1 MRSWMWRALLW
12 PLAVAMASS
21 ACRHDAGTEAPI
33 TDPANPDA
41 LANEDASHQSFRRP
55 GTAHVA
61 HIDLV
66 SLSRDGAAA
75 ISRDTTG
82 GVRLWTA
89 LDGTVEPLVVPARGA
104 SFASVERHEKGMT
117 VFVVDASSGGK
128 LFAVD
133 ELGRFEE
140 RATFPPFEP
149 LYEGHVLPGGERV
162 LLLGRDH
169 VFRLVDRRGERLA
182 RLEDRRFRA
191 EHLHLSSDAQT
202 AVAVIRKPHQAGRF
216 KVELQRLKLE
226 DDRISRLGSPRLV
239 DSGVAIEGHTSSIS
253 PDAKRFAVLDGA
265 QGSDWTIAVFDL
277 EDPDAP
283 PHRHTVELATHP
295 PPSLGFVSPV
305 ELLVSANDGSLS
317 WLVDVE
323 AKKTYVRVAPPHDF
337 VAQGKTQAFALDR
350 QVAGLGTWLFV
361 HDVNTLEHRFMGYD
375 AVRALTLALSPSG
388 RHVAWGYQQG
398 PVLVETTDESQSKAI
413 TLFGDNSRWATQL
426 RFFDEEHLVVADSTG
441 GLTLFHWP
449 TRRVV
454 DTDAVFGGVRSMEL
468 AGDLGLLLVDSNTN
482 LQRVYEVG
490 VDGFGRTFSLSDRAY
505 RSGLLSPRASD
516 EPVLWTLDAR
526 NQLRHYRLEDLE
538 GDLSREA
545 TQSRG
550 ELLPSGEAVP
560 LAIDAV
566 GRHYGVRWNGQSL
579 EVYVKDAAGGR
590 EAARTRGGAS
600 VRDNV
605 TRIVPSPRGDRF
617 VAVTG
622 SGQNASVRAYDAQ
635 SLEELWSYSTGV
647 PNTDLVWSSDSGL
660 VGIAAMTGAVLL
672 DAASGKPLRRRCGAG
687 FTVSA
692 APPANAFTV
701 LDRPS
706 LCE

>member
-1 MRSWMWRALLW
+1 MRSWTWRALLW
-12 PLAVAMASS
+12 PLVVAMASS
-21 ACRHDAGTEAPI
+21 ACRHDAGTEAPV
-33 TDPANPDA
+33 TDLANPDA
-41 LANEDASHQSFRRP
+41 VADDDASHQSFRRP

-61 HIDLV
+61 HIDFV

-104 SFASVERHEKGMT
+104 SFASVERHEEGMT

-149 LYEGHVLPGGERV
+149 LYEGHVVPGGERV

-169 VFRLVDRRGERLA
+169 VFRLVDRRGETLA

-191 EHLHLSSDAQT
+191 EHLHLSSDAET

-226 DDRISRLGSPRLV
+226 NDRISRLGSPRLV
-239 DSGVAIEGHTSSIS
+239 DSGLAIEGHTSSLS
-253 PDAKRFAVLDGA
+253 PDAKRFAVLDEA
-265 QGSDWTIAVFDL
+265 QGSGWSIAVFDL
-277 EDPDAP
+277 EDPDAA
-283 PHRHTVELATHP
+283 PHRHIVDLATNP

-317 WLVDVE
+317 WLVDLEV
-323 AKKTYVRVAPPHDF
+323 KKTYVRVAPPQDF
-337 VAQGKTQAFALDR
+337 VAQGKTQVFGLDR

-375 AVRALTLALSPSG
+375 AVRAQTLALSPSG

-398 PVLVETTDESQSKAI
+398 PVLVETTDESQSEGI
-413 TLFGDNSRWATQL
+413 TLFGDNSRWAARL
-426 RFFDEEHLVVADSTG
+426 RFFDEEHLLVADSTG

-454 DTDAVFGGVRSMEL
+454 DTAAVFGGVRSMEP
-468 AGDLGLLLVDSNTN
+468 AGDLGLLLVDTNTN

-490 VDGFGRTFSLSDRAY
+490 VEGFGRSFSLSDRAH
-505 RSGLLSPRASD
+505 RSGLLAPRASD
-516 EPVLWTLDAR
+516 EPVIWTLDAR
-526 NQLRHYRLEDLE
+526 NRLRHYRLEDLE

-566 GRHYGVRWNGQSL
+566 GRQYGVRWNGKSL
-579 EVYVKDAAGGR
+579 EVFVKDAAGGR
-590 EAARTRGGAS
+590 ETARTRGGAS
-600 VRDNV
+600 MRDNV
-605 TRIVPSPRGDRF
+605 TQIVPSPRGDRF
-617 VAVTG
+617 VVVTG
-622 SGQNASVRAYDAQ
+622 SGQNVLVRAYDAQ

-647 PNTDLVWSSDSGL
+647 PNTDLVWSSDGGL

-672 DAASGKPLRRRCGAG
+672 DAGSGKSLRRRCGAG

-692 APPANAFTV
+692 APPANAFAV